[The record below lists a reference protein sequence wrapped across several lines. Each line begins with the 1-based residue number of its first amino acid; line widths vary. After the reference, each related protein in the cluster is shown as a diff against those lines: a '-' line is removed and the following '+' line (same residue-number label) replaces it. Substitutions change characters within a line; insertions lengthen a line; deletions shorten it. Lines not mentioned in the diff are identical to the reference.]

1 MMKTFAAVAASLAL
15 AGCMASKAEAP
26 KPAAHNTK
34 QVQQKRADDA
44 FNELEKEVSGQGT
57 GLESMEKPM
66 PMPAPAPAAP
76 PAPVVEKAPE
86 MPRPEYANR
95 PVEKDNLGPVTKY
108 PMQNGFPVWFATP
121 NMDGYI
127 GAVGIARQPSR
138 GGIAAQRRTAKALA
152 QNDLARSIKVI
163 VDTEVSIEKLNVDT
177 QTLKYYRSKVSTLS
191 RHQAEEAL
199 SDFEIR
205 DEWLD
210 PKTKEL
216 YVWLVLR
223 K

>member
-1 MMKTFAAVAASLAL
+1 MIKTIAAAAASLAL
-15 AGCMASKAEAP
+15 AGCMASKTEAP

-34 QVQQKRADDA
+34 QIQQTRADNA

-57 GLESMEKPM
+57 GLEGMEKPVQV
-66 PMPAPAPAAP
+66 PAPSA
-76 PAPVVEKAPE
+76 EKAPAI
-86 MPRPEYANR
+86 PKPEYANR
-95 PVEKDNLGPVTKY
+95 PVDKDNLGPVTKY
-108 PMQNGFPVWFATP
+108 PIQNGFPVWFATP

-127 GAVGIARQPSR
+127 GAVGIAKQQAR

-152 QNDLARSIKVI
+152 QNDLARSIRVI
-163 VDTEVSIEKLNVDT
+163 VNAEVNIEKLNVDT
-177 QTLKYYRSKVSTLS
+177 QTLKYYQSKVSTLS
-191 RHQAEEAL
+191 RHQAEEVL

>member
-1 MMKTFAAVAASLAL
+1 MLKTIAAVAVSLTF
-15 AGCMASKAEAP
+15 AGCMASKTEAP
-26 KPAAHNTK
+26 KPAVHNTK
-34 QVQQKRADDA
+34 QVQQNRADDA
-44 FNELEKEVSGQGT
+44 FKELDKEVSGQGT
-57 GLESMEKPM
+57 GLEGMEKPSV
-66 PMPAPAPAAP
+66 PAPTPAPAA
-76 PAPVVEKAPE
+76 EKAPE
-86 MPRPEYANR
+86 IPKPEYANR
-95 PVEKDNLGPVTKY
+95 PVDKDNLGPVTKY

-127 GAVGIARQPSR
+127 GAVGIAKQQAR
-138 GGIAAQRRTAKALA
+138 GGIAAQRRVAKALA

-163 VDTEVSIEKLNVDT
+163 VSSEVNIEKLNVDT
-177 QTLKYYRSKVSTLS
+177 QTLKYYQSKVSTLS
-191 RHQAEEAL
+191 RHQAEEVL